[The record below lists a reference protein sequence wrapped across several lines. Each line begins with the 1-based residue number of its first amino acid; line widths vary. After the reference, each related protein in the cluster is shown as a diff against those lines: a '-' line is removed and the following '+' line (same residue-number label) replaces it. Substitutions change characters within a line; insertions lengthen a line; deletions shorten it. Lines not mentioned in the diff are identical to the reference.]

1 MKYPTI
7 NQQKELAR
15 TIASTLEGSNAATSK
30 YHKKKET
37 INRQFND
44 EDNYEESLQ
53 SNGYYSSQQSYN
65 QSSSA
70 YSQLPVQVLPSNI
83 ARDDNIPDVIKRSI
97 AQAQMTNPLSNVQ
110 APEYFKE
117 AHFTETSSHTE
128 CSPSGA
134 ISLAAAL
141 DGHKKGGKG
150 QTLFQKRK
158 ARMDKLSENEE
169 VRQQQIA
176 QQQQHYAAFQQQ
188 YGQQQQQQQQQQQ
201 AQQLPTPQS
210 NFLSQ
215 QFMTPLH
222 FQHKP
227 VIFFCF

>member
-83 ARDDNIPDVIKRSI
+83 ARDDNIPDV
-97 AQAQMTNPLSNVQ
+97 T
-110 APEYFKE
+110 
-117 AHFTETSSHTE
+117 
-128 CSPSGA
+128 
-134 ISLAAAL
+134 
-141 DGHKKGGKG
+141 
-150 QTLFQKRK
+150 
-158 ARMDKLSENEE
+158 KL
-169 VRQQQIA
+169 
-176 QQQQHYAAFQQQ
+176 
-188 YGQQQQQQQQQQQ
+188 
-201 AQQLPTPQS
+201 
-210 NFLSQ
+210 
-215 QFMTPLH
+215 
-222 FQHKP
+222 K
-227 VIFFCF
+227 